1 MTNIHIS
8 ILDTFEITLLKT
20 ALFLPTSLYNI
31 EISEYFN
38 LVFLWQVVESGS
50 ILLIAIVAIA
60 ILFPTAALPITVEGH
75 WCLFFKS
82 VPLIYFGK
90 MTSALSPM
98 IWHVVTWCNCYDLL
112 WRRYWCCLL
121 WFSFLCLFQS
131 DWSGAALFSGQGLA
145 FQLIDDVLDFTGTSA
160 SLGKGSLSDIRN
172 VILFSLMY
180 NVNVEKFSWAWKVHW
195 SKDIN
200 VVDRSVR
207 KSAIFLTMFLQLS

>member
-1 MTNIHIS
+1 MTSGWICVHFVDCYCCYCNLVSNCCTAYHS
-8 ILDTFEITLLKT
+8 GGTLLS
-20 ALFLPTSLYNI
+20 FC
-31 EISEYFN
+31 
-38 LVFLWQVVESGS
+38 W
-50 ILLIAIVAIA
+50 
-60 ILFPTAALPITVEGH
+60 
-75 WCLFFKS
+75 KS

-172 VILFSLMY
+172 VILLSLMY

-207 KSAIFLTMFLQLS
+207 KSAIFVKMFLQLS